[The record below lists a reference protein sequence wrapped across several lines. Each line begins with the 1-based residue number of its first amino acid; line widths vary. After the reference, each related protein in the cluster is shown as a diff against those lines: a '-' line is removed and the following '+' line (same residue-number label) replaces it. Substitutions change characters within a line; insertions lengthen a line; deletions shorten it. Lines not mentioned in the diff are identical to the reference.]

1 MNRTPHGKPDRPKHG
16 PQPASPA
23 GARPTKGAAASRLR
37 AQTRK
42 VLGKH
47 YRAKYGVR

>member
-1 MNRTPHGKPDRPKHG
+1 MSRPNRKSIPSPRSAPKA
-16 PQPASPA
+16 PAKVP
-23 GARPTKGAAASRLR
+23 GAVPSARLR